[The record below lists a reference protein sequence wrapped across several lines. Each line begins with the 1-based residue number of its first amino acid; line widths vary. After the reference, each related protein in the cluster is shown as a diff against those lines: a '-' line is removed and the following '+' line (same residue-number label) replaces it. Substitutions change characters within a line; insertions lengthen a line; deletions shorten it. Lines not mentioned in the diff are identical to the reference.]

1 MTADQEY
8 VYVVPP
14 AMRWDHEIIK
24 SFEECAPYY
33 FGGAAPRVNGRE
45 ITLTGRPGH
54 RFEGDPMEV
63 LTRLVADLVRGYR
76 DATEQPLGEHVSSRA
91 SPASDPFQALIDA
104 RAVVPAGPGRFSYHG
119 DFLGMMESLDRLIC
133 DLARGRDA
141 VEELYPATVPAD
153 LLRRSGYL
161 KSFPHHAFFVAPVRF
176 DQKSLKLA
184 QEGREASSEEA
195 MAGDGYLA
203 EAGDVLA
210 PTVCY
215 HSFNARKDRQGQA
228 TESVTAVNM
237 CHRFEA
243 GKDRT
248 LERLA
253 TFRMREIVVFGS
265 AEHVARE
272 LDYYF
277 DWFLDLLREWDVG
290 FRATTANDPFF
301 ASSSDGKRLFQT
313 AFALK
318 REVRLRVP
326 GDERWIS
333 VASFNNHSAS
343 LVNAFSITGAGGPGL
358 VSGCVGFG
366 YERLLYGLYCAF
378 GLDPANW
385 PKPFHPK
392 GSLAR

>member
-1 MTADQEY
+1 MTADLDCA
-8 VYVVPP
+8 YVVPP
-14 AMRWDHEIIK
+14 TMRWDDEIIK

-33 FGGAAPRVNGRE
+33 FGGVAPRVDGRQ
-45 ITLTGRPGH
+45 IKLTGRPRD
-54 RFEGDPMEV
+54 RFEGDPLEV

-76 DATEQPLGEHVSSRA
+76 DATEQPLQEHVSSR
-91 SPASDPFQALIDA
+91 PFPESDPFQALIDA

-119 DFLGMMESLDRLIC
+119 DFLGMMQGLDRLIC
-133 DLARGRDA
+133 DLAHGRNA
-141 VEELYPATVPAD
+141 VEEVYPATVPTD

-176 DQKSLKLA
+176 EQRSLQVAEKGIGPSSGQRLA
-184 QEGREASSEEA
+184 A
-195 MAGDGYLA
+195 DGYLA
-203 EAGDVLA
+203 DAGDVLA

-237 CHRFEA
+237 CHRFES
-243 GKDRT
+243 GKDRS
-248 LERLA
+248 LERLS
-253 TFRMREIVVFGS
+253 TFRMREIVVFGN

-277 DWFLDLLREWDVG
+277 DWFLDLLRRWDVG

-318 REVRLRVP
+318 REVRLRIP
-326 GDERWIS
+326 GDQRWIS
-333 VASFNNHSAS
+333 VASFNNHSNS
-343 LVNAFSITGAGGPGL
+343 LVNAFSIAGDENSAL
-358 VSGCVGFG
+358 SSGCVGFG

-378 GLDPANW
+378 GVDVATWPAA
-385 PKPFHPK
+385 FR
-392 GSLAR
+392 AR